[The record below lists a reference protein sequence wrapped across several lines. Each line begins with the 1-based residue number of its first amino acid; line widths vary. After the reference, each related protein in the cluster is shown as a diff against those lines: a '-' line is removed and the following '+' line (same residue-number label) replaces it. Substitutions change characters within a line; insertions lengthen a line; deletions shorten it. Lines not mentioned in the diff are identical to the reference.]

1 MQSGARSIVPT
12 MTGLSRSERAG
23 GGRGSRAPGGRHA
36 SLLTRA
42 SFEARSEEQE
52 AEVRAQ
58 LYARPAEPERT
69 VRRVG
74 PIARDSRLQRAE
86 VPETAGDL
94 LAERPAA

>member
-1 MQSGARSIVPT
+1 MQSAARSIVPT

-23 GGRGSRAPGGRHA
+23 GGRGSQAPGGRRA
-36 SLLTRA
+36 GVLSRA

-58 LYARPAEPERT
+58 LYARPAEPERM

-74 PIARDSRLQRAE
+74 PIARNSRFQSAE
-86 VPETAGDL
+86 APEPAGEL
-94 LAERPAA
+94 LEERPAA